1 MGLEWQDFLTAIAL
15 MLVFEGLL
23 PFVNPQG
30 WRRAL
35 SLVARTPDATVR
47 TVALGVVIT
56 GLVLL
61 TIVR

>member
-15 MLVFEGLL
+15 VLIIEGLL
-23 PFVNPQG
+23 PFLNPEG

-35 SLVARTPDATVR
+35 ATIIHTPDDKLR
-47 TVALGVVIT
+47 TIGLGVIIT

>member
-15 MLVFEGLL
+15 VLIIEGLL
-23 PFVNPQG
+23 PFLNPEV
-30 WRRAL
+30 WRRAM
-35 SLVARTPDATVR
+35 ATIIRTPDDKLR
-47 TVALGVVIT
+47 TIGLGVIIT

>member
-15 MLVFEGLL
+15 VLIIEGLL
-23 PFVNPQG
+23 PFLNPEG
-30 WRRAL
+30 WRCAL
-35 SLVARTPDATVR
+35 AAIIRTPDDKLR
-47 TVALGVVIT
+47 TIGLGVIIT